1 MTESLKGY
9 LLNIKLTINNNDKPQ
24 DAPMSQSVLNHNTN
38 PQLPHQAML
47 EWAEKKP
54 NDVFLRQIKNRQFV
68 DYTFSEVVDKALRLV
83 TSLQELGVKPKDRVA
98 LISKNCAEWF
108 ITDLALMLGDFVSVP
123 IFPTAGLETIE
134 HCLTHSESKI
144 LIVGKL
150 DDVNATQ
157 KAMENLPEINT
168 IAFNYDSAA
177 KCQYQFDELIQQYQP
192 SEFRPEHNDNT
203 LMSIVYTSGT
213 SGLPKGAMLTFGG
226 FSHSS
231 KHLINHIGIQAGDRL
246 FSYLPLAHI
255 TERVYILG
263 SAFFGGIQTAF
274 PESLDTFIDDVKM
287 HRPTLFISV
296 PRLWTVFQQRI
307 QDKLPQKKLNI
318 LLKIPFVNG
327 LIKRKLADGLGLDQ
341 ARVLGC
347 GSAPVSAGLLKWYES
362 IGLNITEAWGMTE
375 TFAYSTLNYP
385 YRSDKV
391 GSVGSAGPGVELK
404 IANDEEILVRGD
416 GLFAGYYKN
425 DEATEESFNN
435 EGWLHTGDIGSIDSE
450 GYLTIQGRKKDT
462 FKTAKGKFVAPV
474 PIEKRIFD
482 LSNLEM
488 MCLIGSGLPGP
499 ILLAIPHAYPNFDQA
514 RYERTALRNLETINS
529 GLESHEKLKGILMI
543 KEPWSIENGILT
555 PTLKIKRHIL
565 EKKYHEFASSW
576 PKDKKIIWE

>member
-1 MTESLKGY
+1 MNQPFFDHK
-9 LLNIKLTINNNDKPQ
+9 
-24 DAPMSQSVLNHNTN
+24 TN
-38 PQLPHQAML
+38 PQLPHEAML

-54 NDVFLRQIKNRQFV
+54 HDLFLRQIKNREFT
-68 DYTFSEVVDKALRLV
+68 DYSFADVVDKALRLV
-83 TSLQELGVKPKDRVA
+83 SALQEMGIKPKDRVA

-123 IFPTAGLETIE
+123 IFPTAGLDTIE
-134 HCLTHSESKI
+134 HCLTHSESKV

-150 DDVNATQ
+150 DNSEATQ
-157 KAMENLPEINT
+157 QAITNLPNILT
-168 IAFNYDSAA
+168 IAFDYDSAA
-177 KCQYQFDELIQQYQP
+177 KCQYQFEMLLATHNP
-192 SEFRPEHNDNT
+192 SSFKAEHNDNT

-226 FSHSS
+226 FSHAS
-231 KHLINHIGIQAGDRL
+231 KHLINHIGMQQDDRL

-274 PESLDTFIDDVKM
+274 PESLDTFIEDVKM

-307 QDKLPQKKLNI
+307 QDKLPQKKLAI
-318 LLKIPFVNG
+318 LLKIPFVSG

-347 GSAPVSAGLLKWYES
+347 GSAPVSASLLKWYES

-375 TFAYSTLNYP
+375 TFAYSTLNHP

-391 GSVGSAGPGVELK
+391 GSVGTAGPGVELK
-404 IANDEEILVRGD
+404 IADDEEILVKGD
-416 GLFAGYYKN
+416 SLFAGYYKN
-425 DEATEESFNN
+425 DEATAETFNKD
-435 EGWLHTGDIGSIDSE
+435 GWLHTGDIGSIDSE
-450 GYLTIQGRKKDT
+450 GFLTIQGRKKDT

-474 PIEKRIFD
+474 PIEKHIFD

-499 ILLAIPHAYPNFDQA
+499 ILLAVPHAYPNFDQA
-514 RYERTALRNLETINS
+514 RYERTALKNLETIND

-555 PTLKIKRHIL
+555 PTLKIKRHVL
-565 EKKYHEFASSW
+565 EKKYHDFASNW
-576 PKDKKIIWE
+576 PQDKKIIWE